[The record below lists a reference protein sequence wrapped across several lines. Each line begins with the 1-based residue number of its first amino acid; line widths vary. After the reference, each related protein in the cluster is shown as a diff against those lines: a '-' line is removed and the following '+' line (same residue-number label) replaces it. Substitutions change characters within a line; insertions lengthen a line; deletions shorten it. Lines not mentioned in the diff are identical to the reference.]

1 MAPANRNDRIGR
13 LHHEDIPG
21 MAKTGPDHDAE
32 MLVPVAGTGYD
43 PDSDPAMLTGSP
55 ARGFHHPAEAATDQ
69 GLVLFCN
76 EAADRNGQLALV
88 LCRNASPD
96 HGNLA
101 HDALPTR
108 NRRPG

>member
-1 MAPANRNDRIGR
+1 MAPANRDDRIGR
-13 LHHEDIPG
+13 LHHEDVPG

-55 ARGFHHPAEAATDQ
+55 ARGFHHPAEPSADQ
-69 GLVLFCN
+69 GLVLCCN
-76 EAADRNGQLALV
+76 EAADREGQLV
-88 LCRNASPD
+88 LILCCTRSPD

-101 HDALPTR
+101 HDAPPTR
-108 NRRPG
+108 CRRRG